1 MSGEHYTP
9 GPLTIFVDN
18 RAPDDINLMS
28 GDFYVAVLV
37 GGAGAP
43 EKRDNAL
50 DNARRMAACWNACIG
65 IPTASLEEDGVMGMK
80 DALKGLKP

>member
-1 MSGEHYTP
+1 M
-9 GPLTIFVDN
+9 
-18 RAPDDINLMS
+18 
-28 GDFYVAVLV
+28 AVLV